1 MRPFTSGNNFD
12 SGLCHSSSSEHGCSG
27 LNLINSTTNCLDF
40 SQSEEDDSSVS
51 TDDLENF
58 AKQFKQRR
66 IKLGFTQADVGLAL
80 GTLYGNVFSQTT
92 ICRFEAL
99 QLSFKNMCKLKPLL
113 SKWLEEADSTN
124 GSPANMD
131 KIAAQGRKRKKRT
144 SIEQTVKGAL
154 ETHFQKNSKPTAQEI
169 ANLADLLQLEKEV
182 VRVWFCNRRQKEKRM
197 TPNGEYMVN
206 GCNDSLLTGGEN
218 DDDDDDDD
226 EEDDDD
232 DDENHPALKSAN
244 NNNNNNLIRSNIN
257 DNFNSGIIPNSMI
270 HHQLQHHIHHQQP
283 QPHQQQQHNRGIN
296 SQHQL
301 HHDFSSY
308 QNLMNPCIDTNNIIH
323 QHQQQHNQ
331 HLLMSSSQSN
341 QIHTTHQNMN
351 QQHHISQNNPLVVAD
366 NKLIHLRRQL
376 SPNPISHER
385 HSPLYAR

>member
-1 MRPFTSGNNFD
+1 MLNSG
-12 SGLCHSSSSEHGCSG
+12 S
-27 LNLINSTTNCLDF
+27 CLDF
-40 SQSEEDDSSVS
+40 SQSEEDDSSVT

-131 KIAAQGRKRKKRT
+131 KIAQQGRKRKKRT
-144 SIEQTVKGAL
+144 SIEQTIKGAL
-154 ETHFQKNSKPTAQEI
+154 ETHFLKNSKPTANDI
-169 ANLADLLQLEKEV
+169 SSLAELLQLEKEV

-197 TPNGEYMVN
+197 TPNGEYMMS
-206 GCNDSLLTGGEN
+206 NDSIVTG
-218 DDDDDDDD
+218 DDDDDDD
-226 EEDDDD
+226 ENTSDSTGMEMVS
-232 DDENHPALKSAN
+232 HHMM
-244 NNNNNNLIRSNIN
+244 N
-257 DNFNSGIIPNSMI
+257 DASYLAPNSRLMNLNQQQI
-270 HHQLQHHIHHQQP
+270 AMEGFSQFNNQQP
-283 QPHQQQQHNRGIN
+283 QYMPAHQQLQQQQMQHQQQQHQI
-296 SQHQL
+296 H
-301 HHDFSSY
+301 
-308 QNLMNPCIDTNNIIH
+308 NLY
-323 QHQQQHNQ
+323 QQQQ
-331 HLLMSSSQSN
+331 PTQSQ
-341 QIHTTHQNMN
+341 
-351 QQHHISQNNPLVVAD
+351 VDAE
-366 NKLIHLRRQL
+366 NKLIHLRRQM

>member
-1 MRPFTSGNNFD
+1 MRPY
-12 SGLCHSSSSEHGCSG
+12 CSSSSIQLQINNNNSNNNSQSFNNNLTE
-27 LNLINSTTNCLDF
+27 LNSMCQQTSEQLQHHQHHNLLNSALDF
-40 SQSEEDDSSVS
+40 SQSEEDDSSVT

-124 GSPANMD
+124 GSPGNID
-131 KIAAQGRKRKKRT
+131 KIAQQGRKRKKRT
-144 SIEQTVKGAL
+144 SIEQTIKGAL
-154 ETHFQKNSKPTAQEI
+154 ETHFLKNSKPTANDI
-169 ANLADLLQLEKEV
+169 SSLAELLQLEKEV

-197 TPNGEYMVN
+197 TPGGEYMMS
-206 GCNDSLLTGGEN
+206 NDSMMTGDGDES
-218 DDDDDDDD
+218 DDD
-226 EEDDDD
+226 EDTSDSTSVELVQMNGTD
-232 DDENHPALKSAN
+232 NYLVGSN
-244 NNNNNNLIRSNIN
+244 SRLMNLNQQGQQQQ
-257 DNFNSGIIPNSMI
+257 GI
-270 HHQLQHHIHHQQP
+270 
-283 QPHQQQQHNRGIN
+283 HQQQQQQNIESGGFNQFNN
-296 SQHQL
+296 SQQL
-301 HHDFSSY
+301 QYMGPMPPQQLLQPQLYQPPNQILHGGGSTNHHHI
-308 QNLMNPCIDTNNIIH
+308 M
-323 QHQQQHNQ
+323 QQQ
-331 HLLMSSSQSN
+331 
-341 QIHTTHQNMN
+341 
-351 QQHHISQNNPLVVAD
+351 QQLIAEN